1 MKLPAQTG
9 HVRANPHAQQYRR
22 TSSTRRFRAVAFSY
36 HRGAHASGF
45 FNREE
50 RKGGNQRAGKAIGRL
65 DAPGPEASLL
75 KLKKFGRRSFSSS
88 FEPVVTGSKG
98 HRKTLS
104 PHATPATAAPI
115 FPALQP
121 AYCRHVYP
129 GRTSDGLSYRQF

>member
-1 MKLPAQTG
+1 MKWPAQTG
-9 HVRANPHAQQYRR
+9 HLRANPQAQPYRR

-104 PHATPATAAPI
+104 PHATLPLRHLFSRRFSLLIAATFTQA
-115 FPALQP
+115 
-121 AYCRHVYP
+121 
-129 GRTSDGLSYRQF
+129 